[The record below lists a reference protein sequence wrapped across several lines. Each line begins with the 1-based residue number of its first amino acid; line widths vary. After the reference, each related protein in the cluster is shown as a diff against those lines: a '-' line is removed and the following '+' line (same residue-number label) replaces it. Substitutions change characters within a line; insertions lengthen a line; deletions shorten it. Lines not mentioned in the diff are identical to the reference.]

1 MVAQTFCL
9 CALLTSP
16 LTAAEHTRP
25 NIVLIIADDLGIGE
39 PGCYGGDLPTPN
51 IDALAAAGVRF
62 TSGYVTAPFCAA
74 SRAALLTGRYQTRFG
89 FEFNPIGAYNADP
102 AVGLPQSEVTL
113 PQLLRHGGYSTALIG
128 KWHLGGAAPF
138 HPQRHGFDEFFGFLH
153 EGHYYVPPP
162 FNQHVTWLRRR
173 HLPDGGTGRWTSPDG
188 RVIWSTHLNNFEP
201 DYDADNPLLRS
212 SQPVTE
218 KENLTDAFTR
228 EAIQFIERN
237 SSQPFFLC
245 LAYNAVHSPMQGRDD
260 DLERFAHIEDIQ
272 RRLFAAMLWRL
283 DQGLGRIVK
292 RLKDL
297 GLEQNTLV
305 VFLSDNGGPSRELTS
320 SNRPF
325 RGEKGQLFEGGIRV
339 PMLMKW
345 PAQFAAGAVVEHPVS
360 SLDLFATAMT
370 LGGMSAVLPIDG
382 INLTPL
388 LTGDAEWP
396 KERAFYW
403 RMGEQAAYR
412 KGDWKI
418 LCRWHEQESPVWELF
433 HLRDDPAEKTNV
445 APQHAEEV
453 SRMETEWRALNYR
466 MVPARWAQGGRPW
479 LNEEWDANRQLFKA
493 VGKPAP

>member
-1 MVAQTFCL
+1 MF
-9 CALLTSP
+9 LTSSLSAVEP
-16 LTAAEHTRP
+16 ARP

-39 PGCYGGDLPTPN
+39 PGCYGGDLSTPN
-51 IDALAAAGVRF
+51 IDAIAAAGVRF

-102 AVGLPQSEVTL
+102 AIGLSPSEVTL

-128 KWHLGGAAPF
+128 KWHLGGTAQF

-153 EGHYYVPPP
+153 EGHFYVPPP
-162 FNQHVTWLRRR
+162 YNGHVTWIRRK

-188 RVIWSTHLNNFEP
+188 RTIWSTKLNNFEP
-201 DYDADNPLLRS
+201 EYDADNPLLRS
-212 SQPVTE
+212 SQPVQE

-245 LAYNAVHSPMQGRDD
+245 LSYNAVHSPIQGRDD
-260 DLERFAHIEDIQ
+260 DVERFAHIEDIH

-283 DQGLGRIVK
+283 DQGIGRVVK

-297 GLEQNTLV
+297 GLEDNTLV
-305 VFLSDNGGPSRELTS
+305 VFLSDNGGPTRELTS

-339 PMLMKW
+339 PLLMKW
-345 PAQFAAGAVVEHPVS
+345 PARFKAGQVEDRAVS
-360 SLDLFATAMT
+360 SLDIFATAMT
-370 LGGMSAVLPIDG
+370 LGGMSPVLPLDG
-382 INLTPL
+382 VNLAPL
-388 LTGDAEWP
+388 LTDEAEWP
-396 KERAFYW
+396 ADRGLYW
-403 RMGEQAAYR
+403 RVGEQAAYR

-418 LCRWHEQESPVWELF
+418 HCRWHDQESPVWELF
-433 HLRDDPAEKTNV
+433 NLREDPAESKNV
-445 APQHAEEV
+445 AAEHAEQA
-453 SRMETEWRALNYR
+453 SKMATEWRALNYR
-466 MVPARWAQGGRPW
+466 MIRPLWAQGGRPW
-479 LNEEWDANRQLFKA
+479 LPEEWEANRQLFKLD
-493 VGKPAP
+493 GRPAP